1 MNKRGLL
8 DRIVSNNVALAIIAL
23 IVASVIWLYIAVEKN
38 VPTTVTFYELNVNAP
53 ALDTIEKTYGLHC
66 YGLDNAESRVT
77 VSGLK
82 YVLGGKDFKENVMV
96 NVDVSKI
103 FEVGEYVIPV
113 EATVG
118 NSDSSTQIVS
128 VIPDTVSLFFD
139 RPMTAVFEPEIT
151 LKNADDF
158 TVNGFTCGEPTT
170 NVIKVTG
177 PSSEV
182 KKIEKIVANV
192 ELNRSLDDTVTYSA
206 DYNVVTVDGSSL
218 KYSELDAGDRIDV
231 TIPVYQINEFGMSV
245 DFVNAPG
252 EYDNFTSFR
261 ITPDT
266 ISAGFIPSS
275 IDDVESVAI
284 EIDYASLQPGMNT
297 INVTSDEVEAYNG
310 CLIDDEIEGF
320 TVVIM
325 TANVATK
332 SVLITPENI
341 EIKGGNGSVKGL
353 AASAVTIAGPIA
365 AVSEY
370 ESANIRL
377 YADISDVKV
386 EKGIVDIPLRLED
399 GSKCWLLRGGEYGE
413 PVVTIEI
420 E

>member
-8 DRIVSNNVALAIIAL
+8 DRIVSHNVALAIISVLA
-23 IVASVIWLYIAVEKN
+23 ASVIWLYIAVEKN

-53 ALDTIEKTYGLHC
+53 ALSTVEKTYGLHC
-66 YGLDNAESRVT
+66 YGLENAESRVT

-82 YVLGGKDFKENVMV
+82 YVLGGKDFKENIMV

-103 FEVGEYVIPV
+103 FDVGEYVIPV
-113 EATVG
+113 EATVN

-151 LKNADDF
+151 LKNADDY
-158 TVNGFTCGEPTT
+158 TVDGFTCGEPTA
-170 NVIKVTG
+170 NAIKVTG

-192 ELNRSLDDTVTYSA
+192 DLNRNLDDTVTYST

-231 TIPVYQINEFGMSV
+231 TIPVYQIKEFGMSV
-245 DFVNAPG
+245 DFINAPE
-252 EYDNFTSFR
+252 EYENFTSFR
-261 ITPDT
+261 ITPDN

-275 IDDVESVAI
+275 IDDVENVAI

-297 INVTSDEVEAYNG
+297 INVTADEVEAYNG
-310 CLIDDEIEGF
+310 CLIGDEVEGF

-332 SVLITPENI
+332 SVTVSPKNI
-341 EIKGGNGSVKGL
+341 EIKGGNGSVKGI

-370 ESANIRL
+370 ESSNIRL
-377 YADISDVKV
+377 YADISGVKV
-386 EKGIVDIPLRLED
+386 EKGVVDIPLRLED

>member
-8 DRIVSNNVALAIIAL
+8 DRIVSHNVALAIISVLA
-23 IVASVIWLYIAVEKN
+23 ASVIWLYIAVEKN

-53 ALDTIEKTYGLHC
+53 ALSTVEKTYGLHC
-66 YGLDNAESRVT
+66 YGLENAESRVT

-82 YVLGGKDFKENVMV
+82 YVLGGKDFKENIMV

-113 EATVG
+113 EATVN

-139 RPMTAVFEPEIT
+139 RPMTAVFEPVIT
-151 LKNADDF
+151 LKNADDY
-158 TVNGFTCGEPTT
+158 TVDGFTCGEPTA
-170 NVIKVTG
+170 NAIKVTG

-192 ELNRSLDDTVTYSA
+192 DLNRNLDDTVTYST

-231 TIPVYQINEFGMSV
+231 TIPVYQIKEFGMSV
-245 DFVNAPG
+245 DFVNAPA
-252 EYDNFTSFR
+252 EYENFTSFR
-261 ITPDT
+261 ITPDNV
-266 ISAGFIPSS
+266 SAGFIPSS
-275 IDDVESVAI
+275 INDVESVAI

-297 INVTSDEVEAYNG
+297 INVTADEAEAHNG
-310 CLIDDEIEGF
+310 CLIDDEVEGF

-332 SVLITPENI
+332 SVTVSPENV

-370 ESANIRL
+370 ENSNIRL
-377 YADISDVKV
+377 YADISGVKV
-386 EKGIVDIPLRLED
+386 EKGVVDIPLRLED

>member
-8 DRIVSNNVALAIIAL
+8 DRIVSHNIALAIISVLA
-23 IVASVIWLYIAVEKN
+23 ASVIWLYIAVEKN

-53 ALDTIEKTYGLHC
+53 ALSTVEKTYGLHC
-66 YGLDNAESRVT
+66 YGLENAESRVT

-82 YVLGGKDFKENVMV
+82 YVLGGKDFKENIMV

-113 EATVG
+113 EATVN

-151 LKNADDF
+151 LKNADDY
-158 TVNGFTCGEPTT
+158 TVDGFTCGEPTA
-170 NVIKVTG
+170 NAIKVTG

-192 ELNRSLDDTVTYSA
+192 DLNRNLDDTVTYST

-231 TIPVYQINEFGMSV
+231 TIPVYQIKEFGMSV
-245 DFVNAPG
+245 DFVNAPA
-252 EYDNFTSFR
+252 EYENFTSFR
-261 ITPDT
+261 ITPDNV
-266 ISAGFIPSS
+266 SAGFIPSS
-275 IDDVESVAI
+275 INDVESVAI

-297 INVTSDEVEAYNG
+297 INVTADEAEAHNG
-310 CLIDDEIEGF
+310 CLIDDEVEGF

-332 SVLITPENI
+332 SVTVSPENV

-370 ESANIRL
+370 ENSNIRL
-377 YADISDVKV
+377 YADISGVKV

>member
-8 DRIVSNNVALAIIAL
+8 DRIVSHNVALAIISVLA
-23 IVASVIWLYIAVEKN
+23 ASVIWLYIAVEKN

-53 ALDTIEKTYGLHC
+53 ALSTVEKTYGLHC
-66 YGLDNAESRVT
+66 YGLENAESRVT

-82 YVLGGKDFKENVMV
+82 YVLGGKDFKENIMV

-113 EATVG
+113 EATVN

-151 LKNADDF
+151 LKNADDY
-158 TVNGFTCGEPTT
+158 TVDGFTCGEPTA
-170 NVIKVTG
+170 NAIKVTG

-192 ELNRSLDDTVTYSA
+192 DLNRNLDDTVTYST

-231 TIPVYQINEFGMSV
+231 TIPVYQIKEFGMSV
-245 DFVNAPG
+245 DFVNAPA
-252 EYDNFTSFR
+252 EYENFTSFR
-261 ITPDT
+261 ITPDNV
-266 ISAGFIPSS
+266 SAGFIPSS
-275 IDDVESVAI
+275 INDVESVAI

-297 INVTSDEVEAYNG
+297 INVTADEAEAHNG
-310 CLIDDEIEGF
+310 CLIDDEVEGF

-332 SVLITPENI
+332 SVTVSPENV

-370 ESANIRL
+370 ENSNIRL
-377 YADISDVKV
+377 YADISGVKV
-386 EKGIVDIPLRLED
+386 EKGVVDIPLRLED